1 MDIRPVLQC
10 VDIMNNP
17 WSSAEQEQ
25 ESNDYLNQF
34 LKSPDYHL
42 VAVEIMQS
50 EDPSIQ
56 FVDLA
61 QVLDISFDC
70 RFYAVNILIEMFN
83 KDWKVVPNSNQR
95 FVLQFLETYL
105 DSGVSVNSD
114 YLYDDRGIFSA
125 ISHLLGS
132 FRTCLEQP

>member
-17 WSSAEQEQ
+17 WSSAEQKQ

-83 KDWKVVPNSNQR
+83 KDWKVVPNNNQR

-114 YLYDDRGIFSA
+114 YLYDNRGIFSA
-125 ISHLLGS
+125 ISHLLES